1 MRKNILKKKIK
12 EVSSNILPE
21 FQNLCSLIIA
31 GRDFLANSRSPVLL
45 YISHTIA
52 LRRGGWLQKTKI
64 AMLSWKEKKKS

>member
-21 FQNLCSLIIA
+21 FQNLCSLISA
-31 GRDFLANSRSPVLL
+31 GRDFLAKSRSPVLL

-52 LRRGGWLQKTKI
+52 LRRGG
-64 AMLSWKEKKKS
+64 